1 MASLFDTLQAGASR
15 SQIRLNSDDAKK
27 WFRKSVKALGKVSPQ
42 KVLKDE
48 ALSKA
53 TVADLGKATA
63 VGSMYMYFYDP
74 KHKATLPYYD
84 KFPLTIVVGA
94 APGGFYGL
102 NLHYLS
108 PVVRARFLDKLM
120 TLSPGPKMSDTSR
133 LKKLRYE
140 LLASTAKYKE
150 FEPCYRHYLM
160 PKVKT
165 NLVRVPMTDWEIAIF
180 LPTEQFVKVSKESV
194 WRYSRKQYAGKSK

>member
-15 SQIRLNSDDAKK
+15 SQVRLNTNDAKN
-27 WFRKSVKALGKVSPQ
+27 WFKKNIKALGKVTPQ
-42 KVLKDE
+42 KVLKDS
-48 ALSKA
+48 ALDKA
-53 TVADLGKATA
+53 TVAELGKATA

-84 KFPLTIVVGA
+84 RFPLTIVVGE

-120 TLSPGPKMSDTSR
+120 SLAPSDISKDTAR
-133 LKKLRYE
+133 LKKLRYN
-140 LLASTAKYKE
+140 LLASAAKYKE

-165 NLVRVPMTDWEIAIF
+165 NLVQVPMTDWEIAIF
-180 LPTEQFVKVSKESV
+180 LPTEQFKKVSKETV
-194 WRYSRKQYAGKSK
+194 WRYSRKAYATKS

>member
-1 MASLFDTLQAGASR
+1 MASLFDQLQAGASR
-15 SQIRLNSDDAKK
+15 GGIRLNTGEAKK
-27 WFRKSVKALGKVSPQ
+27 WFQKKVRSLGKVTPQ
-42 KVLKDE
+42 KALKDD
-48 ALSKA
+48 AMADA
-53 TVADLGKATA
+53 TVPELGKASA
-63 VGSMYMYFYDP
+63 IGSMYMYFYDP

-84 KFPLTIVVGA
+84 RFPLTIVVGP

-108 PVVRARFLDKLM
+108 PIVRARFLDQLM
-120 TLSPGPKMSDTSR
+120 ALSPAKMNDTSR
-133 LKKLRYE
+133 LKKLRYN
-140 LLASTAKYKE
+140 LLTSTAKYKE

-180 LPTEQFVKVSKESV
+180 LPTEQFAKVSKETV
-194 WRYSRKQYAGKSK
+194 WRYSRKQYAGKS

>member
-15 SQIRLNSDDAKK
+15 AQVRLNTDDAKK
-27 WFRKSVKALGKVSPQ
+27 WFKKSVAKLGKVTPAR
-42 KVLKDE
+42 VLKDD
-48 ALSKA
+48 ALDKA
-53 TVADLGKATA
+53 TIAELGKPTA
-63 VGSMYMYFYDP
+63 VGSMYMYFYNP

-84 KFPLTIVVGA
+84 RFPLTIVVGE

-108 PVVRARFLDKLM
+108 PIIRAKFLDQLM
-120 TLSPGPKMSDTSR
+120 KLSPTNKLTDTTR
-133 LKKLRYE
+133 LKKLRYN
-140 LLASTAKYKE
+140 LLTSAARFRH

-160 PKVKT
+160 PHVKT

-180 LPTEQFVKVSKESV
+180 LPTEQFKKVSKETV
-194 WRYSRKQYAGKSK
+194 WRYSRKKYAGKS